1 MINQFS
7 AEIQKI
13 LFPSL
18 DKVKELHGNL
28 QEMVLLILD
37 HQEAMM
43 MRGMIS
49 SSDHQ
54 RLELEVKKQLQE
66 NLLIEARTIMMEDD
80 LSQTRLRLLA
90 EGDKDTDL
98 VQKL

>member
-1 MINQFS
+1 
-7 AEIQKI
+7 
-13 LFPSL
+13 
-18 DKVKELHGNL
+18 
-28 QEMVLLILD
+28 MVLLILD

-54 RLELEVKKQLQE
+54 WLELEVE
-66 NLLIEARTIMMEDD
+66 VRTTMMEDE
-80 LSQTRLRLLA
+80 LSLTRLRLLA
-90 EGDKDTDL
+90 EGNQDTDL

>member
-80 LSQTRLRLLA
+80 LLLTRLRLLA
-90 EGDKDTDL
+90 ERNKDTDL

>member
-18 DKVKELHGNL
+18 DMVKVLHGNL

-54 RLELEVKKQLQE
+54 QLELEVKKQLQE
-66 NLLIEARTIMMEDD
+66 NLLIEARTIMMEHD
-80 LSQTRLRLLA
+80 LSLTRLRLLA
-90 EGDKDTDL
+90 EGNKDTDL

>member
-7 AEIQKI
+7 AEIHKI

-80 LSQTRLRLLA
+80 LLLTRLRLLA
-90 EGDKDTDL
+90 ERNKDTDL

>member
-18 DKVKELHGNL
+18 DKVKVLQGNL

-37 HQEAMM
+37 QQEAMM

-54 RLELEVKKQLQE
+54 QLELEVKKQLQE
-66 NLLIEARTIMMEDD
+66 NLLVEARTIMMEHD
-80 LSQTRLRLLA
+80 LSLTRLRLLA
-90 EGDKDTDL
+90 EGNKDTDL